1 MITPEFVIAFAQ
13 KAIILT
19 ISLAMPML
27 GLGLIAGLTISVF
40 QAVTQIQEMTLTF
53 VPKIICVFLGL
64 LFAAPWMLEKLISFT
79 SNILENIP
87 MYIR

>member
-1 MITPEFVIAFAQ
+1 MTPELVIEIAKQ
-13 KAIILT
+13 AIILT
-19 ISLAMPML
+19 ILLSMPML

-53 VPKIICVFLGL
+53 VPKIIAVFIGL
-64 LFAAPWMLEKLISFT
+64 LFTAPWMMEKLISFT
-79 SNILENIP
+79 TDIIVNIP

>member
-19 ISLAMPML
+19 ISLSMPML

-53 VPKIICVFLGL
+53 VPKIIAVFLGL

-79 SNILENIP
+79 SNIIENIP